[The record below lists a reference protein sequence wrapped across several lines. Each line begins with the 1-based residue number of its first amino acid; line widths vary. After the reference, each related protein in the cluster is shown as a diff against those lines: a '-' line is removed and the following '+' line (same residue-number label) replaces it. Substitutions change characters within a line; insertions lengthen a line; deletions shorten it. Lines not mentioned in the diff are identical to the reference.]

1 MESVSVKADRLAQ
14 RAASILDS
22 SVRIAYVRHLLQQMH
37 VVEVADLITVTKAN
51 AETRSPLYSNLLLY
65 LSLALA
71 HESCEQ
77 LRHAVA
83 ALLES
88 RDQNDLSKMLRQTP
102 VEPDRESQRV
112 PDFGTKRPLTLGER
126 KALAR
131 RNDRATIVKALHD
144 PSASVIRILLDN
156 PALTESD
163 VLRLCSRRPVAPEV
177 LREVFRNWR
186 WIVRYN
192 VKMAIVLNPST
203 PVDISLQL
211 VPHLKTQDRRRVIE
225 TPNLP
230 KELYESCQRKP
241 SRSVIH

>member
-1 MESVSVKADRLAQ
+1 MESVSVIADRIAQ

-37 VVEVADLITVTKAN
+37 VVEVADLITITKAN
-51 AETRSPLYSNLLLY
+51 AETRNRLYSNLLLY

-71 HESCEQ
+71 DESCEG
-77 LRHAVA
+77 LRNAVA
-83 ALLES
+83 TLLES
-88 RDQNDLSKMLRQTP
+88 RDQHDLSKMLRQTP
-102 VEPDRESQRV
+102 VEADRKNRRV

-131 RNDRATIVKALHD
+131 RNNRETIVRALHD

-163 VLRLCSRRPVAPEV
+163 VLRLCSRRPIVPGI

-186 WIVRYN
+186 WIVRYG
-192 VKMAIVLNPST
+192 VKMAIVLNPNT
-203 PVDISLQL
+203 PIDISLQL
-211 VPHLKTQDRRRVIE
+211 VPHLKTQDRRRVVE

-230 KELYESCQRKP
+230 KELYEACQRSS
-241 SRSVIH
+241 SRSTMH